1 MSDISYGQ
9 LVVISGINLDND
21 VISASQ
27 KAIAFA
33 SSNGMLATQPITGLS
48 AETFNF
54 NNDLAVGGDINL
66 SSFDSSGNKVLILDS
81 SKNITL
87 SNITSTKLD
96 YLDDVTSSIQSQLN
110 TKAPSNAPTFT
121 GGTTFSGTNTFT
133 NTSTFT
139 GPVNINNTLYA
150 NNSTTINADFYI
162 KNGSTEKFKVTK
174 TSGNV
179 LTQGTLGVIGA
190 TTLSS
195 SLTLGANLYSSGSYL
210 NLEVTA
216 TDGYFRFRSNSTD
229 IVRILANG
237 SVGIGTI
244 TPSEKL
250 HLKSDTDNEDVY
262 IQLQSTGTE
271 KTGIKMVGSTANI
284 WYMQHDDANNTLGIG
299 MDSNEFI
306 TINSSGNTSLLGNIS
321 LTGNLDISNQTF
333 TVDSTT
339 GNTRILGSLDVSGI
353 TTIGGKLNAPE
364 IFYIDPAA
372 IGDNTGT
379 VIIMGNLQVDG
390 SMTTINSTVV
400 DISDRILVLASNSNG
415 GLESNNAGIDVS
427 GGGSIKYYT
436 TNNTWKI
443 DSNTDISGNT
453 TIAGTLSVSGETVV
467 DNSLI
472 ILGNIGVNTNA
483 PTSALDI
490 SSTDALRIPVGTSS
504 ERPNVQKT
512 GQVRYNTTTSQFEGY
527 NNTSSWQG
535 LGGVVDIDQDT
546 KITAESNP
554 LDDNDEIQIYT
565 NGEERMR
572 VDASGNVQLIKSDN
586 RYVALDI
593 SATSAVLL
601 PKGTTSQRPI
611 SGNTRMRSDISGA
624 IRFNTDTS
632 LCEIY
637 TASEIWSGIPTYKT
651 EQPPRLLYINKTALS
666 ETFTVNWSKFNEV
679 YKDVFDGKS
688 FPIYLQTFVDISFTD
703 ISGENSSGWKTIY
716 IGNGNYNTSGSETTP
731 LTEVSFNSV
740 EQTTAQNT
748 TGYSLSFLEK
758 PSTVNLPI
766 FNQDDLFDIRV
777 YGVNNSGKSPNYIY
791 IYGVGLK
798 QTGEPGPV
806 TISNIDSYLKTSFE
820 MDLSFN
826 LDNNDSSVTSGISI
840 THYDISFN
848 INGTKSLVT
857 RNHSENLFKHWSG
870 STSLS
875 KTDISLNGLFPGAQY
890 EIQVRAKNALKF
902 NTGVAPTD
910 PEPEPEPE
918 LVDETWGWEEISLS
932 TNSFVN
938 YAYSAVY
945 DIIPDWNYTPGTNNR
960 GPTLINGSGSG
971 YGNQG
976 ILNGNQIIGI
986 RENITLSRTLSGL
999 TIGNIC
1005 TINFQAHN
1013 RRSTS
1018 TLHVC
1023 NDTLD
1028 NFILNKSVTVST
1040 DTTGEAR
1047 TLNCTFTI
1055 TSESH
1060 TVIFNHITGGDN
1072 MIWLDNIHIYESES
1086 ITSNDIPE
1094 PEPGLVDGLSAP
1106 ASDGPA
1112 PTHLYKYGSFGP
1124 IVTSGFTNDG
1134 TNKYIDT
1141 SDLNSVS
1148 SSGLGLSLYGSANIN
1163 CHIDGA
1169 NNRTNRT
1176 IMNSNSYINLT
1187 GSSTFYVNYGKQ
1199 GIDMNSNNDALVT
1212 ATVNV
1217 KNKNGANSATLNYKR
1232 LGLAS
1237 ADTITFDS
1245 FEFSSPSAYTDEGD
1259 VSYNEGFVYSSS
1271 ITCSTG
1277 HANNSLF
1284 NNDFTAT
1291 TNEYYIN
1298 YTIATTSNNNNGII
1312 STGQTNVT
1320 NTTGSFY
1327 VDNYNSTP
1335 SVTFGSAPVLVV
1347 TSSTRLFG
1355 IPSVTQIQATAEFT
1369 VSNFANT
1376 IIPYSGGR
1384 HSRVESITKNSFS
1397 FDNLDETNVYD
1408 NNNYTK
1414 TYTKTSNVSSGRY
1427 DATSSNNFT
1436 ISVFYLNN
1444 TNVSTVDTHT
1454 HTQTLPNI
1462 GKIFRDTQNTYSGN
1476 NLYFFNG
1483 SNTITGPITT
1493 NDSNFI
1499 STYASHISNILLYF
1513 NEKFV
1518 SGGFAATY
1526 DGVSISPF
1534 TDWSSGYAVSGAD
1547 YSSYSSAGSGG
1558 YKWIAIDVT
1567 NKKSGN
1573 TIDLSTFKIN
1583 GSSPVLM
1590 RFSNTS
1596 HVDGYEAYISH
1607 DGKFGALNS
1616 VSNSGATLW
1625 FNDSTNSN
1633 ISDAKSINGALKNNG
1648 VDAFIDSTTST
1659 TIYLIVGLVQDAN
1672 SYFTFS

>member
-1 MSDISYGQ
+1 M
-9 LVVISGINLDND
+9 
-21 VISASQ
+21 
-27 KAIAFA
+27 
-33 SSNGMLATQPITGLS
+33 
-48 AETFNF
+48 
-54 NNDLAVGGDINL
+54 
-66 SSFDSSGNKVLILDS
+66 
-81 SKNITL
+81 
-87 SNITSTKLD
+87 
-96 YLDDVTSSIQSQLN
+96 
-110 TKAPSNAPTFT
+110 
-121 GGTTFSGTNTFT
+121 
-133 NTSTFT
+133 
-139 GPVNINNTLYA
+139 
-150 NNSTTINADFYI
+150 
-162 KNGSTEKFKVTK
+162 
-174 TSGNV
+174 
-179 LTQGTLGVIGA
+179 
-190 TTLSS
+190 
-195 SLTLGANLYSSGSYL
+195 
-210 NLEVTA
+210 
-216 TDGYFRFRSNSTD
+216 
-229 IVRILANG
+229 
-237 SVGIGTI
+237 
-244 TPSEKL
+244 
-250 HLKSDTDNEDVY
+250 
-262 IQLQSTGTE
+262 
-271 KTGIKMVGSTANI
+271 
-284 WYMQHDDANNTLGIG
+284 
-299 MDSNEFI
+299 
-306 TINSSGNTSLLGNIS
+306 
-321 LTGNLDISNQTF
+321 
-333 TVDSTT
+333 
-339 GNTRILGSLDVSGI
+339 
-353 TTIGGKLNAPE
+353 
-364 IFYIDPAA
+364 
-372 IGDNTGT
+372 
-379 VIIMGNLQVDG
+379 
-390 SMTTINSTVV
+390 
-400 DISDRILVLASNSNG
+400 
-415 GLESNNAGIDVS
+415 
-427 GGGSIKYYT
+427 
-436 TNNTWKI
+436 
-443 DSNTDISGNT
+443 
-453 TIAGTLSVSGETVV
+453 
-467 DNSLI
+467 
-472 ILGNIGVNTNA
+472 
-483 PTSALDI
+483 
-490 SSTDALRIPVGTSS
+490 
-504 ERPNVQKT
+504 
-512 GQVRYNTTTSQFEGY
+512 
-527 NNTSSWQG
+527 
-535 LGGVVDIDQDT
+535 
-546 KITAESNP
+546 
-554 LDDNDEIQIYT
+554 
-565 NGEERMR
+565 
-572 VDASGNVQLIKSDN
+572 
-586 RYVALDI
+586 
-593 SATSAVLL
+593 
-601 PKGTTSQRPI
+601 
-611 SGNTRMRSDISGA
+611 
-624 IRFNTDTS
+624 
-632 LCEIY
+632 
-637 TASEIWSGIPTYKT
+637 
-651 EQPPRLLYINKTALS
+651 
-666 ETFTVNWSKFNEV
+666 
-679 YKDVFDGKS
+679 
-688 FPIYLQTFVDISFTD
+688 
-703 ISGENSSGWKTIY
+703 
-716 IGNGNYNTSGSETTP
+716 
-731 LTEVSFNSV
+731 
-740 EQTTAQNT
+740 
-748 TGYSLSFLEK
+748 
-758 PSTVNLPI
+758 
-766 FNQDDLFDIRV
+766 
-777 YGVNNSGKSPNYIY
+777 
-791 IYGVGLK
+791 
-798 QTGEPGPV
+798 
-806 TISNIDSYLKTSFE
+806 
-820 MDLSFN
+820 
-826 LDNNDSSVTSGISI
+826 
-840 THYDISFN
+840 
-848 INGTKSLVT
+848 
-857 RNHSENLFKHWSG
+857 
-870 STSLS
+870 
-875 KTDISLNGLFPGAQY
+875 
-890 EIQVRAKNALKF
+890 
-902 NTGVAPTD
+902 
-910 PEPEPEPE
+910 
-918 LVDETWGWEEISLS
+918 
-932 TNSFVN
+932 
-938 YAYSAVY
+938 
-945 DIIPDWNYTPGTNNR
+945 
-960 GPTLINGSGSG
+960 
-971 YGNQG
+971 
-976 ILNGNQIIGI
+976 
-986 RENITLSRTLSGL
+986 
-999 TIGNIC
+999 
-1005 TINFQAHN
+1005 
-1013 RRSTS
+1013 
-1018 TLHVC
+1018 
-1023 NDTLD
+1023 
-1028 NFILNKSVTVST
+1028 
-1040 DTTGEAR
+1040 
-1047 TLNCTFTI
+1047 
-1055 TSESH
+1055 
-1060 TVIFNHITGGDN
+1060 
-1072 MIWLDNIHIYESES
+1072 
-1086 ITSNDIPE
+1086 
-1094 PEPGLVDGLSAP
+1094 
-1106 ASDGPA
+1106 
-1112 PTHLYKYGSFGP
+1112 
-1124 IVTSGFTNDG
+1124 
-1134 TNKYIDT
+1134 
-1141 SDLNSVS
+1141 S

-1199 GIDMNSNNDALVT
+1199 GIDMNGNNDALVT

-1217 KNKNGANSATLNYKR
+1217 KNKSGANSKALNYKR

-1547 YSSYSSAGSGG
+1547 YSSYSNTGSGG

>member
-453 TIAGTLSVSGETVV
+453 AIAGTLSVSGETVV

-666 ETFTVNWSKFNEV
+666 ETVTVNWSKFNEV

-791 IYGVGLK
+791 INGVGLK

-902 NTGVAPTD
+902 NA
-910 PEPEPEPE
+910 
-918 LVDETWGWEEISLS
+918 
-932 TNSFVN
+932 
-938 YAYSAVY
+938 
-945 DIIPDWNYTPGTNNR
+945 
-960 GPTLINGSGSG
+960 
-971 YGNQG
+971 
-976 ILNGNQIIGI
+976 
-986 RENITLSRTLSGL
+986 
-999 TIGNIC
+999 
-1005 TINFQAHN
+1005 
-1013 RRSTS
+1013 
-1018 TLHVC
+1018 
-1023 NDTLD
+1023 
-1028 NFILNKSVTVST
+1028 
-1040 DTTGEAR
+1040 
-1047 TLNCTFTI
+1047 
-1055 TSESH
+1055 
-1060 TVIFNHITGGDN
+1060 GG
-1072 MIWLDNIHIYESES
+1072 
-1086 ITSNDIPE
+1086 
-1094 PEPGLVDGLSAP
+1094 

-1187 GSSTFYVNYGKQ
+1187 GGSTFYVNYGKQ
-1199 GIDMNSNNDALVT
+1199 GIDMNSNNDGLAT
-1212 ATVNV
+1212 ANVNV

-1335 SVTFGSAPVLVV
+1335 SVTFGSAPALVV

-1462 GKIFRDTQNTYSGN
+1462 GKIFRDTENTYSGN
-1476 NLYFFNG
+1476 NLHFFNS
-1483 SNTITGPITT
+1483 SNTITGQITT

-1547 YSSYSSAGSGG
+1547 YSSYSSTGSGG

-1583 GSSPVLM
+1583 GSSPVLAK
-1590 RFSNTS
+1590 FSDTTD
-1596 HVDGYEAYISH
+1596 VDGYETYISH